1 VAWHKGLLVLAHAY
15 GAYVED
21 ALRSAPS
28 RDDPYWAVSYHVV
41 EPATAIQKVRM
52 GSCTVSGP
60 LGPAGSACIQGDSI
74 DWAGTTL
81 FWNNTH
87 DWGSIS
93 ASASLSPNGDLIAAA
108 DPDRPDF
115 VDIWRRDGTIG
126 TYIDGPGAQDWAGW
140 IDDGTVILGSA
151 IRPDWRPR
159 IVTVIRGSHQAIFV
173 NASGYYAARLP
184 ADVA

>member
-1 VAWHKGLLVLAHAY
+1 
-15 GAYVED
+15 
-21 ALRSAPS
+21 
-28 RDDPYWAVSYHVV
+28 
-41 EPATAIQKVRM
+41 M
-52 GSCTVSGP
+52 GSYTVSGP
-60 LGPAGSACIQGDSI
+60 LGLAGSACIQGDSI

-87 DWGSIS
+87 DWGSIR

-115 VDIWRRDGTIG
+115 VDICDGTVG

-140 IDDGTVILGSA
+140 IDDGTVTLGGA
-151 IRPDWRPR
+151 TRADWRPR
-159 IVTVIRGSHQAIFV
+159 IVTVIGGSHQAIFV